1 MYLFS
6 AVLALHVFLFQI
18 KTTAPYPATRKVPQ
32 ESLHVERD
40 HQADELIRSMNATHH
55 DGQYEVGNTSSHQLL
70 FEHAHV
76 RRARQASG
84 CLISKAVEQCGNDS
98 IVTVTCRARSVTCIQ
113 YGGAAP
119 RCVIKRL
126 TTRLVAKR
134 SIQNVYVKAVQ
145 VELYPSRIEEKRRRY
160 TECRSYILQTYRN
173 ISIRYISLGYIGLGL
188 YLSKRPFWTGLI

>member
-1 MYLFS
+1 MTCIRIPRINVYVSTSYNIYFSLIRQLFS

-119 RCVIKRL
+119 RCVIKKTYYEACRK
-126 TTRLVAKR
+126 TFD
-134 SIQNVYVKAVQ
+134 
-145 VELYPSRIEEKRRRY
+145 
-160 TECRSYILQTYRN
+160 TECLCEGS
-173 ISIRYISLGYIGLGL
+173 
-188 YLSKRPFWTGLI
+188 TG